1 MIDETRRPDSEVG
14 FEEPVFSTDEQLSD
28 EEELEP
34 NRDFTPDSQLMPETG
49 LSSGTG
55 PSSPTGLEP
64 ALGADE
70 PVFPQD
76 GESVESHE
84 TGMQHVAPEHA
95 YDPPETEYA
104 FDDPFEAEATPV
116 DPISEENSEQEFV
129 SQAVPTTGTGWV
141 NIAPDSEET
150 ADSQTERE
158 YNYFEETPAADV
170 VAQPPPTRKLGRT
183 GPVWALGGIAL
194 VLIAGLVWLGI
205 TRLTGSPEVA
215 SETVSEPEVQQ
226 VVSETPTQQLP
237 TATPGPTATPAP
249 VELPINANVVVADTD
264 GQGVLLREEPG
275 KAGQLVKVIE
285 EGATLVV
292 LDAGLGPELDGYPV
306 EKDGFLWYRM
316 RVPGE
321 FHEDGSP
328 VIGWSAS
335 DFFVVEN
342 Q

>member
-1 MIDETRRPDSEVG
+1 MIDETRRPDSEVD

-49 LSSGTG
+49 FSSGTG

-70 PVFPQD
+70 PVFPED
-76 GESVESHE
+76 GESVESRE

-95 YDPPETEYA
+95 YDPPATEYA
-104 FDDPFEAEATPV
+104 FDDPIATEATTA
-116 DPISEENSEQEFV
+116 DPIPEENGEQEFV

-141 NIAPDSEET
+141 NIAPDSEDT
-150 ADSQTERE
+150 ADAQTERE

-170 VAQPPPTRKLGRT
+170 VSQPPPTRKLGRT
-183 GPVWALGGIAL
+183 GPVWALGAIVL
-194 VLIAGLVWLGI
+194 VLIAGLGWLGI
-205 TRLTGSPEVA
+205 SRLTGSPEVA

-226 VVSETPTQQLP
+226 VAAETPTQQLP

-249 VELPINANVVVADTD
+249 VELPINANVVVVDTE

-275 KAGQLVKVIE
+275 KAGQLVQVIE

-292 LDAGLGPELDGYPV
+292 LAAEIGAELESYPV

-316 RVPGE
+316 RVPGV
-321 FHEDGSP
+321 FHDDGSP

-335 DFFVVEN
+335 DFFVVQN